1 MTPLIA
7 LTFETLT
14 DVLRDP
20 IVVSTLLAEN
30 LRDDRV
36 HKDCPILICRKT
48 MCTNISEL
56 PINDFDIIFCM
67 DWLINFMPSL
77 IAVVGL

>member
-14 DVLRDP
+14 DVLHDP
-20 IVVSTLLAEN
+20 IVVNTLLAEN
-30 LRDDRV
+30 LRADRV
-36 HKDCPILICRKT
+36 HKDCPILVCRKT
-48 MCTNISEL
+48 LRANIGEL

-67 DWLINFMPSL
+67 D
-77 IAVVGL
+77 